1 MLSDHS
7 FKHFFSFYSSNYLS
21 NFTPCISFLVH
32 MLIFLIKILATIDDD
47 GLNDT
52 GKEADLQ
59 LGEKSYP
66 SSETPVED
74 PCITD

>member
-1 MLSDHS
+1 
-7 FKHFFSFYSSNYLS
+7 
-21 NFTPCISFLVH
+21 